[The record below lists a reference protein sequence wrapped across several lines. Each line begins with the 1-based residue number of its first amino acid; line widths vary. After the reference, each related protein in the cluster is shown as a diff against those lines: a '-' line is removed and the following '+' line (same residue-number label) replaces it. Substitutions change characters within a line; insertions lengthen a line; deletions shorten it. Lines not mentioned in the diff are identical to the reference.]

1 MAERT
6 IKLTGDLEAFVDAQ
20 VESGAY
26 ATPEDVVRAGLEALR
41 DAGRQEPEAWTADGK
56 PISRERLQAMID
68 EGIADLEAGRIYTYE
83 KPGDLAKDIKREGRR
98 LFRERQEKRA
108 GKSASSSARTLGETS
123 RKSTPGS
130 QRRKTS

>member
-6 IKLTGDLEAFVDAQ
+6 IRLTGDLEAFVDAQ

-41 DAGRQEPEAWTADGK
+41 GAEHGGLSDW
-56 PISRERLQAMID
+56 ERGNFAELRKKID
-68 EGIADLEAGRIYTYE
+68 EGIADFEAGRIHTYE
-83 KPGDLAKDIKREGRR
+83 NPGDLAKYIKREGRR
-98 LFRERQEKRA
+98 LFRERNAAAAEQD
-108 GKSASSSARTLGETS
+108 ASSSVQKRVATS

-130 QRRKTS
+130 RRTKIS